1 MYNILKYLSV
11 TTESPE
17 IVYSR
22 TRMTDSC
29 NYNETMTSEHGN
41 TVMIIYTVI
50 CVLLLAMC
58 VKGTCLG
65 DSYEQRS
72 APTTR
77 MTVAKINC
85 WKTIAQI

>member
-11 TTESPE
+11 TTEFPK

-22 TRMTDSC
+22 TRRRDSC
-29 NYNETMTSEHGN
+29 KNNETMTSKHDN
-41 TVMIIYTVI
+41 TVIIYTVI
-50 CVLLLAMC
+50 FVLLLAMC
-58 VKGTCLG
+58 VKGTSLG

-72 APTTR
+72 ATTTH

-85 WKTIAQI
+85 WETIAQI